1 MALAKIVAIVGL
13 ISMAVVLIYGF
24 SSGTLSADGAAL
36 MRMPW
41 GIVSLVDVY
50 VGFLLFSGW
59 VIYRENKFWMAL
71 IWVVM
76 IMVLGN
82 FTASLYVLLALLFC
96 GGDWKKFWLGSRT

>member
-1 MALAKIVAIVGL
+1 MTLAKIVAIIGV
-13 ISMAVVLIYGF
+13 ISMAFALIYGF
-24 SSGTLSADGAAL
+24 SSGTFSMDGAAL
-36 MRMPW
+36 IKMPW

-59 VIYRENKFWMAL
+59 VIYRESKIWIAL

-82 FTASLYVLLALLFC
+82 FIASLYVLLALQFS